1 MDWCVAGSM
10 YIIMISD
17 NGLFVTSRYFKWYRD
32 AKGVTV
38 TNASTVWKIKG
49 VVSFFPFWLSVYIK
63 CVI

>member
-1 MDWCVAGSM
+1 MF
-10 YIIMISD
+10 SD